1 MNVGWLLDASV
12 FSTYHD
18 ELVTAIH
25 RNGDTARSF
34 NPPNPPYD
42 WDDTSHPYRRAFPR
56 ETCVVTHADIDLV
69 LRIQSDALWTP
80 GVFATLPHYFCSHY
94 YAHFGRFLL
103 NRDYVMLPFGELRRC
118 ADFLFETLGRD
129 GRIFVRPD
137 SPLKLFAG
145 LTASHAT
152 FDRDLEFMA
161 FYEFPVESLVVVSSP
176 KNIEAE
182 WRFVI
187 ADQTVVAGCQYK
199 DGDGAVT
206 STDVDPEPRRVA
218 EAVLATGHAPDPV
231 WVMDICRTSDGA
243 YHLLEIG
250 AFSFANLYGCDKNA
264 VVEAVSH
271 VAARMHAEMLAQQ
284 RG

>member
-12 FSTYHD
+12 FSAYHD
-18 ELVTAIH
+18 DLVAAIH
-25 RNGDTARSF
+25 RSGGTARSF
-34 NPPNPPYD
+34 NSPNPPYD
-42 WDDTSHPYRRAFPR
+42 WDDTSLPYRSAFPR
-56 ETCVVTHADIDLV
+56 EACVVTHADIDLV
-69 LRIQSDALWTP
+69 LRVQSDALWTP

-118 ADFLFETLGRD
+118 ADFLFETLGHD

-145 LTASHAT
+145 LIASHAT

-161 FYEFPVESLVVVSSP
+161 FYEFPVETLVVVSSP

-187 ADQTVVAGCQYK
+187 ADQAIVAGCRYK
-199 DGDGAVT
+199 DGDFAIT
-206 STDVDPEPRRVA
+206 STDVDPEARRVA
-218 EAVLATGHAPDPV
+218 DAVLATGHAPDSV
-231 WVMDICRTSDGA
+231 WVMDICRTSDGTC
-243 YHLLEIG
+243 HLLEIG

-264 VVEAVSH
+264 VVEAVSR
-271 VAARMHAEMLAQQ
+271 VAARMHAEMRAAQ
-284 RG
+284 GS